1 MMLQAF
7 QKQRW
12 LILGG
17 ILIIAVIL
25 AFLLREAIYQ
35 GVVVPVAFIAW
46 RLDLV
51 YRSFSQGIWW
61 SAIIFIVLVMLVFS
75 LIPRQKLRRGAQ
87 LKLKPSTGQ
96 VEALAVRL
104 RKAQQGTYFKWLVA
118 NRLGKLAYQILLQRE
133 SGRPRS
139 VFASLLGV
147 DWEPTQELQAYL
159 ETGLHG
165 SFADFPNGKRWFGA
179 PEPTPLDLDVAQA
192 IEFLESQVENDHH
205 G

>member
-1 MMLQAF
+1 MTLPSL

-17 ILIIAVIL
+17 ILIIAGIL
-25 AFLLREAIYQ
+25 AFLLRQAIYRMI
-35 GVVVPVAFIAW
+35 VIPVAFIAW

-61 SAIIFIVLVMLVFS
+61 SAIFFIVLVMLVFS
-75 LIPRQKLRRGAQ
+75 LIPRQRLRHGTQ
-87 LKLKPSTGQ
+87 LKSKPSMGQ

-104 RKAQQGTYFKWLVA
+104 RKTEQGTYFKWLVA

-139 VFASLLGV
+139 VFAPLLGV
-147 DWEPTQELQAYL
+147 DWEPTRELQAYL

-165 SFADFPNGKRWFGA
+165 SFADFPNGKHRWGA
-179 PEPTPLDLDVAQA
+179 PEPTPLDLDIAEAV
-192 IEFLESQVENDHH
+192 EFLESQVESDHH